1 MNIFLNYTY
10 LTENVTFFCEIP
22 IYSYC
27 RCRILS
33 IQGKMQK
40 LEWLLTTTSW
50 CVKKKW
56 TRFHFLFCCCC
67 WVSYVLKIKK
77 MIFISPLICLNYF
90 DFRVQKLVFPFIPG
104 TSDLSWKD
112 VQKNV
117 ICNCIYYEL
126 NPKKIN
132 SLQTITF
139 TC

>member
-10 LTENVTFFCEIP
+10 LTENVTFFARFQYTVTVGAEYYRYKENAKIRMAFDDNFLMLEKKNEYVF
-22 IYSYC
+22 ISY
-27 RCRILS
+27 
-33 IQGKMQK
+33 
-40 LEWLLTTTSW
+40 
-50 CVKKKW
+50 
-56 TRFHFLFCCCC
+56 FFCCC

>member
-10 LTENVTFFCEIP
+10 LTENVTFFARFQYTVTVGAEYYRYKENAKI
-22 IYSYC
+22 
-27 RCRILS
+27 RMAFDDNFL
-33 IQGKMQK
+33 M
-40 LEWLLTTTSW
+40 LE
-50 CVKKKW
+50 KKKW

-112 VQKNV
+112 VQKKCYMQLHLLW
-117 ICNCIYYEL
+117 IK
-126 NPKKIN
+126 PQKD
-132 SLQTITF
+132 
-139 TC
+139 